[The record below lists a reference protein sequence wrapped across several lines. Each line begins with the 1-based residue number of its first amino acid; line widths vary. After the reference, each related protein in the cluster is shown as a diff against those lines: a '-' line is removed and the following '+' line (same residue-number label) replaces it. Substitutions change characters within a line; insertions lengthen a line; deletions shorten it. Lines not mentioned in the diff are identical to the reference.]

1 MSKKLLAE
9 CFKIFNEGN
18 SFYENKS
25 SASENSATV
34 RVHARYRAVCRIK
47 VDDGI
52 VKKGN
57 TGQVRCDFLF
67 VIEEGKTKL
76 FLFVELKGSATNGE
90 DAANQLINTID
101 FFKGKHGIPS
111 KDDKIVSAGLHPAL
125 EYPALSGL
133 VPFEML
139 LICRFIRYLFPINH
153 PSTNAISAAVRP

>member
-34 RVHARYRAVCRIK
+34 RVNARYRAVCRIK

-57 TGQVRCDFLF
+57 TGQDRCDFLF
-67 VIEEGKTKL
+67 VIEEGKTRL
-76 FLFVELKGSATNGE
+76 FLFVELKGGGTNGE

-111 KDDKIVSAGLHPAL
+111 KDDKIV
-125 EYPALSGL
+125 GL
-133 VPFEML
+133 VVGGRATVKMIEVKERFKKKYGGE
-139 LICRFIRYLFPINH
+139 LIHKSGNKQSYEYL
-153 PSTNAISAAVRP
+153 